1 MFLTEDN
8 SKEIP
13 KNPLILNSMKFKKE
27 DDIESPALLDETNN
41 YTHR

>member
-1 MFLTEDN
+1 MFITEDN

-13 KNPLILNSMKFKKE
+13 KNPLILNTMKFKK
-27 DDIESPALLDETNN
+27 DDIESPALLDETNK